1 MNKLQKLVVVAAL
14 FVLVGCSVAERTET
28 LHPECSFET
37 KLLPVVQ
44 MKWND
49 TLEFSV
55 PRSAKVLRL
64 QASADDVNTQDFG
77 EVTFSIVDS
86 TGNNVVEAKTEGI
99 FKDWIVDKAFTAS
112 PGNYKLSMLV
122 SNEVERFFRVA
133 VDSC

>member
-1 MNKLQKLVVVAAL
+1 MNKLQKLVVVGAL
-14 FVLVGCSVAERTET
+14 SVLVGCSTPERTET

-49 TLEFSV
+49 TLEFAV
-55 PRSAKVLRL
+55 PRSAKLLRL

-86 TGNNVVEAKTEGI
+86 TGNNVVEVKTEGI
-99 FKDWIVDKAFTAS
+99 FKDWIVDKAFTVPS
-112 PGNYKLSMLV
+112 GNYKLSMFV
-122 SNEVERFFRVA
+122 SNEVERLFRVA